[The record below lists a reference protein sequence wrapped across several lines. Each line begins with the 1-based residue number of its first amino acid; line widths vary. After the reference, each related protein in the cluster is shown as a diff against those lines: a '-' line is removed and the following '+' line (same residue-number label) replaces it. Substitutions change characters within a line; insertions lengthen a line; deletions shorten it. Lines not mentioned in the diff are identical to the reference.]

1 MASIYRQEN
10 EYFHQIREYSIA
22 YCVYVDNGGTISTF
36 TDNMVDNIIDI
47 AMKLKA
53 SRDYIDT
60 CLGREIIKYD
70 KEGNRK
76 QKNIRSQVSEGT
88 HKASKVRSEREYGQR
103 YNSVPRA

>member
-10 EYFHQIREYSIA
+10 EYFRQIREYSIA
-22 YCVYVDNGGTISTF
+22 YCVYVDNGGTISNF

-53 SRDYIDT
+53 TRDY
-60 CLGREIIKYD
+60 LAEYWGEEVIKYD

-76 QKNIRSQVSEGT
+76 QKKVRSKVSKGT
-88 HKASKVRSEREYGQR
+88 HKADKVRSEREYGQG
-103 YNSVPRA
+103 YNSIPRA